1 MTEPTTA
8 CSFAVCVSSSAK
20 PSVVTSDSLYVE
32 SNGKM
37 VEKLRYCQACNEL
50 LPIDQFKPNSKRR
63 FTCIP
68 HLRAEDRRR
77 VCGTPERRAYNSLRC
92 RARDDMLTFGHTR
105 INISRTKVLAMISE
119 EQVARFSQYCL
130 IPLRPDKP
138 LAEDNA
144 VIVSTDERRFV
155 MNTWRKQKDAD
166 AYERNIKAILGM

>member
-1 MTEPTTA
+1 MTGPMA
-8 CSFAVCVSSSAK
+8 VSSFAVSVTSSLK
-20 PSVVTSDSLYVE
+20 PSVITSDSLYVE

-37 VEKLRYCQACNEL
+37 VEKLRYCQACNDL

-92 RARDDMLTFGHTR
+92 RARDDMLTFGHKR
-105 INISRTKVLAMISE
+105 MDISRTTVLAMISDKH
-119 EQVARFSQYCL
+119 VAQFSQYCL

-138 LAEDNA
+138 LTSDNA

-166 AYERNIKAILGM
+166 AYERNIKAVLGM

>member
-1 MTEPTTA
+1 MPEPMSA
-8 CSFAVCVSSSAK
+8 HSFAVSVTSSLK

-37 VEKLRYCQACNEL
+37 VETLQYCQACNEL
-50 LPIDQFKPNSKRR
+50 LPIDQFKTSSKRR

-105 INISRTKVLAMISE
+105 MNISRTKVLTMISD
-119 EQVARFSQYCL
+119 EQVAQFSQYCL

-144 VIVSTDERRFV
+144 VIVSTDKRRFV
-155 MNTWRKQKDAD
+155 INTWRKQKDAD
-166 AYERNIKAILGM
+166 AYERNLKNVIGM